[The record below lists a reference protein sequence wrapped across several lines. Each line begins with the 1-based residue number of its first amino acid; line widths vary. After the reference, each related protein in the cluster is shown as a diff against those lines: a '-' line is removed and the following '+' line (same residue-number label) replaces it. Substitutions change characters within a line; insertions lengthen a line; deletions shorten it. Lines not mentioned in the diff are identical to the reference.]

1 MEVNIHQAKTHLSRL
16 LQKVAEGE
24 EVIISRAGVPV
35 ARLVATGPTAGERPL
50 GFDHGRIWM
59 AEDFDAPMPE
69 LEALFYDAPITS
81 PDPRP
86 KRAKKKKK

>member
-1 MEVNIHQAKTHLSRL
+1 MSERGILRVNAVVCVMLA
-16 LQKVAEGE
+16 VA
-24 EVIISRAGVPV
+24 RAGVPV